1 MFLPRRVCRGFF
13 DWIGIRRKGGLALLN
28 DAFYMRLA
36 LELAEGTAGQTSTN
50 PAVGCVVVKQGRIV
64 GMGAHLRKGE
74 AHAEVHALN
83 MAGAEAAGST
93 VYVTLE
99 PCSHHGRTPP
109 CCDRLIR
116 ENVKRV
122 VVAMADPNPRVAGT
136 GLARLR
142 AHGIE
147 AEVGLMEER
156 ARRLNESYLKY
167 MATGLPFVTLKS
179 ALTLDGRMAAASGHS
194 RWITGAAAREA
205 VHVLRHRHQGIMV
218 GKGTVLQDDPAL
230 TTRLSVP
237 ALQPVRI
244 VVDSNLQLPDTL
256 RIFDDEAPTWIVT
269 TQRSSP
275 EAERRLRAAG
285 AEVIRCGEGERVDL
299 QEAMKELGRREIG
312 SILLEGGG
320 ALNGAMLQA
329 GLVDKLMLFY
339 AAKIIGADGVPAF
352 AFDGLERMSDA
363 LSLSEVAIE
372 RYGEDWCVTGYPRY
386 GEHSAEERE

>member
-1 MFLPRRVCRGFF
+1 MG
-13 DWIGIRRKGGLALLN
+13 KGGWALLN

-36 LELAEGTAGQTSTN
+36 LELAEGTAGQTGIN

-64 GMGAHLRKGE
+64 GMGAHLRRGE

-83 MAGAEAAGST
+83 MSGAEAAGAT

-116 ENVKRV
+116 DNVARV
-122 VVAMADPNPRVAGT
+122 VVAMTDPNPLVAGA
-136 GLARLR
+136 GLAKLQ

-147 AEVGLMEER
+147 VAAGLLEER
-156 ARRLNESYLKY
+156 ARRLNESFLKFV
-167 MATGLPFVTLKS
+167 ATGLPFVTLKS
-179 ALTLDGRMAAASGHS
+179 ALTLDGRIAAASGHS
-194 RWITGAAAREA
+194 QWITGAESREA
-205 VHVLRHRHQGIMV
+205 VHALRHRHQGIMV

-237 ALQPVRI
+237 GLHPVRI
-244 VVDSNLQLPDTL
+244 IVDSNLQLTDKL
-256 RIFDDEAPTWIVT
+256 RIFSEEAPTWIVT
-269 TQRSSP
+269 TERASS
-275 EAERRLRAAG
+275 EAERRLRSAG
-285 AEVIRCGEGERVDL
+285 AEVIRCGEGDRVDL

-329 GLVDKLMLFY
+329 RLVDKLMLFY
-339 AAKIIGADGVPAF
+339 AAKIVGADGVPAF
-352 AFDGLERMSDA
+352 DFNGPERMSDA

-372 RYGEDWCVTGYPRY
+372 RYGEDWCVVGYPKY
-386 GEHSAEERE
+386 DGDSTEEGE